1 MFKKS
6 SFKNVKNKFIGL
18 CIAFGLLTS
27 AFSGI
32 TLNATQ
38 YASAY
43 HSQSSSYFSDANFTS
58 YSGSS
63 PLKPSQWSLIENEG
77 NFNSETMVGA
87 IFNSKSP
94 TTSYLKKYKV
104 FNNPGLPTSQNI
116 ESGSNL
122 YYSLALSAPY
132 NAGGRFGYK
141 PSSSKLTL
149 NKDSFYSIEI
159 TLKTV
164 TMDNT
169 TDSDGY
175 DASYASSID
184 SMASIYLNG
193 ITNLEDKNDAKF
205 EMIQSR
211 FGKDVYN
218 GWGTYA
224 FYIATNQLYNN
235 ENLDL
240 ELWLGS
246 KSQVSSGSVFFN
258 NIKVYE
264 MDQNTFI
271 SSTQATNDYTK
282 VIDLRSS
289 VNTTPIN
296 NANFDTTWTTGWE
309 VVEQEA
315 LVSDIKDVD
324 ITTFKDS
331 DYYKKHNLTL
341 TDNPTKTNNRTT
353 GDNKVLFMG
362 NTETS
367 YTAIQSTSEFTFKR
381 QSYYKVSAWA
391 WSNSGAKAYIALK
404 NTTEDLEI
412 ADAIIELV
420 TSNTVGDSQNNGW
433 TEYSFYIYGN
443 KFQDVTAKMVLA
455 LGSISEGQTSGST
468 GYAYFDNITLQ
479 EINYSEFS
487 DNSANT
493 NCKTFNYNENDADFT
508 IGNYSFDISQNTEHS
523 NTYPLAPA
531 SWEYDET
538 TTATG
543 DNITAAGIVNTHSTL
558 FNGSEIAM
566 QGASQPTNPGHLPYA
581 TSDSYNNVLM
591 MGSRFT
597 SSQSYTSQTFSMD
610 ADSYYRVSV
619 YVNATKGGAGIKVSN
634 ANGIVFEKQNIT
646 SQGWTEFVTYVR
658 TGAVEESLTFVL
670 SLNNTTPD
678 TKYVFFDEVVVEK
691 SSDVIYN
698 SITANSNTTGEYT
711 GTFTSKV
718 DLLNYDFENYVTNTY
733 NGFTVEEQ
741 NDGKYAKV
749 QNTSVEY
756 GVTAHSGNNALVVFS
771 NDQVNGVNYLA
782 TTSRSYT
789 ISADSYYKLT
799 VFVKTFNIQNG
810 GATIKISG
818 TNLDSA
824 FYDINTDS
832 VNTNNWTEYTFFIKA
847 INETSLTI
855 SLGLGNE
862 TTKSSGYALFDDI
875 TFTKLTDEAEFNTLT
890 EDLTDTQV
898 IATVESTS
906 TEEDSTEDT
915 TDDEIFEGSFNWFVV
930 TSLITALAIIIAVVG
945 VLLRKVNFKH
955 SKKIKTQYDRR
966 RTLDVSLDNKEKIAR
981 RKAEIEE
988 LEKQL
993 KEIEAEIEGIK
1004 RDVELEKEKFAA
1016 QHNEAKAVIEQRKQ
1030 AIIDEKEKALHDRN
1044 EKIAQNKNA
1053 FTREE
1058 EEKFASYIKK
1068 LEKQEKKE
1076 LTEIQKHDKAINN
1089 FQTSLSLKL
1098 QKSIARQEFIK
1109 AEIARIDAE
1118 IEAIAKEEAQI
1129 WEDYRLAKE
1138 DAKRRKAEYK
1148 AQQKAL
1154 KQNKNTDTEE
1164 VTSETVD
1171 TVKEE
1176 VATQAEVQSEQAETN
1191 ETHENVEVEIVQPD
1205 EEK

>member
-18 CIAFGLLTS
+18 CIAVGLLTS
-27 AFSGI
+27 AFSGL
-32 TLNATQ
+32 TFNVSQ
-38 YASAY
+38 QVSAY
-43 HSQSSSYFSDANFTS
+43 HSQSSSYFSDANFTA
-58 YSGSS
+58 YTGSS

-94 TTSYLKKYKV
+94 TTSYMKKYKV
-104 FNNPGLPTSQNI
+104 FNNPGLPTSQSI
-116 ESGSNL
+116 ESSSNL

-141 PSSSKLTL
+141 PSTSKLTL

-164 TMDNT
+164 TMDDT
-169 TDSDGY
+169 TGSDGY
-175 DASYASSID
+175 DESYASSID
-184 SMASIYLNG
+184 SMASIYLDG
-193 ITNLEDKNDAKF
+193 ITNLENQNDAKF
-205 EMIQSR
+205 EMIQSK

-218 GWGTYA
+218 GWGTYI

-258 NIKVYE
+258 NVKVYE
-264 MDQNTFI
+264 MDQNTFV
-271 SSTQATNDYTK
+271 SSIQESNDYTK
-282 VIDLRSS
+282 VIDLRSEINS
-289 VNTTPIN
+289 TPIA
-296 NANFDTTWTTGWE
+296 NANFNTTWTTGWE
-309 VVEQEA
+309 IVEQEA
-315 LVSDIKDVD
+315 LVSDIKDID

-341 TDNPTKTNNRTT
+341 TDNPTKTNNRTS

-362 NTETS
+362 NTESS
-367 YTAIQSTSEFTFKR
+367 YTAIQSTNEFTFKR
-381 QSYYKVSAWA
+381 QSYYKVSVWA
-391 WSNSGAKAYIALK
+391 WSNSGAKAYIALT
-404 NTTEDLEI
+404 NTTDDLDI
-412 ADAIIELV
+412 ADATIELV
-420 TSNTVGDSQNNGW
+420 TSNSVGDSQNNGW
-433 TEYSFYIYGN
+433 TEYSFYVYGN
-443 KFQDVTAKMVLA
+443 KFQNVTAKMILA
-455 LGSISEGQTSGST
+455 LGSVSEGQTSGAK

-479 EINYSEFS
+479 EINYNEFS
-487 DNSANT
+487 ENSTNS
-493 NCKTFNYNENDADFT
+493 NCKTFNYNDNDADFT
-508 IGNYSFDISQNTEHS
+508 ISNYSFDISQNKEHS
-523 NTYPLAPA
+523 NKYPLAPA
-531 SWEYDET
+531 SWEYSET
-538 TTATG
+538 TTGENVTKS
-543 DNITAAGIVNTHSTL
+543 GIVNTHNTL
-558 FNGSEIAM
+558 FNGSEIAVE
-566 QGASQPTNPGHLPYA
+566 GASQPSNPGHLPYA
-581 TSDSYNNVLM
+581 TADSYNNTLM
-591 MGSRFT
+591 IGSRFT
-597 SSQSYTSQTFSMD
+597 SKQTYTSPTFSME
-610 ADSYYRVSV
+610 ANSYYKLSV
-619 YVNATKGGAGIKVSN
+619 YVNATKGGAGIKVAN
-634 ANGIVFEKQNIT
+634 TNGIVFEKQNIT
-646 SQGWTEFVTYVR
+646 SQGWTNFVTYIR
-658 TGAVEESLTFVL
+658 TGAAEESLTFVL
-670 SLNNTTPD
+670 SLNNTKPD

-691 SSDVIYN
+691 SSDVVYN
-698 SITANSNTTGEYT
+698 SIDTDSNTTGEYT

-718 DLLNYDFENYVTNTY
+718 DLLNYDFENFASDSYD
-733 NGFTVEEQ
+733 GFTVDEQ
-741 NDGKYAKV
+741 NDGKFAKV
-749 QNTSVEY
+749 QNTSEEY
-756 GVTAHSGNNALVVFS
+756 GITAHSGNKALVVYS

-782 TTSRSYT
+782 TTNRAYT
-789 ISADSYYKLT
+789 ISADSYYKVT
-799 VFVKTFNIQNG
+799 VFVKTVNIQNG
-810 GATIKISG
+810 GATVKISG
-818 TNLDSA
+818 TNLDCE

-832 VNTNNWTEYTFFIKA
+832 ANSNNWTEYTFFIKA
-847 INETSLTI
+847 TTETNATV
-855 SLGLGNE
+855 SLGLGND

-875 TFTKLTDEAEFNTLT
+875 TFTKLTDEAEFNALT
-890 EDLTDTQV
+890 ENLLDTQK
-898 IATVESTS
+898 IATVEDTS
-906 TEEDSTEDT
+906 TEDDTTEDT
-915 TDDEIFEGSFNWFVV
+915 TDDKIFEGSFNWFVV
-930 TSLITALAIIIAVVG
+930 TSLITALSIIIAVVG

-988 LEKQL
+988 LERQL
-993 KEIEAEIEGIK
+993 KEIEDEIAGIK
-1004 RDVELEKEKFAA
+1004 KDVELEKEKFAA
-1016 QHNEAKAVIEQRKQ
+1016 QHNEAKSVIEQRKQ
-1030 AIIDEKEKALHDRN
+1030 AITDEKEKALHDRN

-1058 EEKFASYIKK
+1058 EEKFTAYIKK

-1076 LTEIQKHDKAINN
+1076 LAEIQKHDKAINN

-1154 KQNKNTDTEE
+1154 KQNKKTTEKDSSVESVETPSTQPEDSNTT
-1164 VTSETVD
+1164 TSTD
-1171 TVKEE
+1171 N
-1176 VATQAEVQSEQAETN
+1176 A
-1191 ETHENVEVEIVQPD
+1191 EVEIVTPD